1 MEVERISKED
11 LIKLVYLEKRAFEVG
26 PYTIEMLE
34 YALYEAGD
42 MAFKIEDQGK
52 IVAYL
57 MAAPVSG
64 TSIDIESIAVDPDYR
79 GKGFAKILF
88 TFTEKLAR
96 EKGYKKIELEV
107 REFNREAIGLYE
119 RLGFSKAEFLENY
132 YIEKYEG
139 SRNAYRMEK
148 DLGE

>member
-79 GKGFAKILF
+79 GKGLAKILF
-88 TFTEKLAR
+88 TFIEKLAR
-96 EKGYKKIELEV
+96 TIWKSTRKK
-107 REFNREAIGLYE
+107 
-119 RLGFSKAEFLENY
+119 
-132 YIEKYEG
+132 
-139 SRNAYRMEK
+139 
-148 DLGE
+148 